1 MMYGSYFYN
10 CWAAL
15 LGFAVYL
22 FIVLQQPYVMP
33 ASALIG
39 AFATAFIVFLCT
51 FLVRMFLGYVLY
63 TPEEVDFQQA
73 LEVEKPSKT
82 SEELQ
87 IPLGEQTSTVEF
99 EDESS
104 EEIAKVVRT
113 MMHSEGQSIPSGS

>member
-1 MMYGSYFYN
+1 MMYGSFLYN

-15 LGFAVYL
+15 LGFSVYF

-33 ASALIG
+33 ISASVG
-39 AFATAFIVFLCT
+39 AFITALIVFLCT

-63 TPEEVDFQQA
+63 TPEEVDFQEA
-73 LEVEKPSKT
+73 LEVEKQPNT

-99 EDESS
+99 EDQSS

-113 MMHSEGQSIPSGS
+113 MMHSEGQTIPSSS